1 MALKTFSP
9 MVLVETGDEFTTRG
23 IFCNLWIVLTNAG
36 IHQHVTDVAD
46 DVVDELAAF
55 VVEVGLVV
63 VLADDLVEKLGREVK
78 SVLRVAQQLLGLFVV
93 TAGKQRSG

>member
-1 MALKTFSP
+1 M
-9 MVLVETGDEFTTRG
+9 
-23 IFCNLWIVLTNAG
+23 
-36 IHQHVTDVAD
+36 TDVAD

-55 VVEVGLVV
+55 VVEVGLDV

-93 TAGKQRSG
+93 TMGKQRSG